1 MPRKMSDKEFLKNR
15 YRWLAQHAKSETIK
29 LRAADRLAVVAG
41 ILTMELY
48 DQNPKDRP
56 PDPVTPKLPDID
68 KGVAEMFKSYGGANA
83 ELPKSP
89 ASVG

>member
-15 YRWLAQHAKSETIK
+15 YRWLAQHAKSDSLK
-29 LRAADRLAVVAG
+29 LRAADRLAVVSG
-41 ILTMELY
+41 ILKMELY
-48 DQNPKDRP
+48 DQNPEEKP
-56 PDPVTPKLPDID
+56 KETVTPKVPDLD

-89 ASVG
+89 ESVG